1 MQTEQL
7 LRGFSFNKNCK
18 KTNFLISTRME
29 KPLNSVNA
37 TCCNTV
43 DVYVFLVH
51 IILLLMCDKI
61 SHHVAFIL
69 INQCHRISCQVKFLS
84 VSLFPTLLHVYKWT
98 AIQIIKQ
105 KHSHRLTVKFRRLT
119 SLYKG
124 QAFWLFEGRIGL
136 GSFKL
141 TNNIS
146 ANRSTVPAYHCVPNK
161 SGLHNRVDVD
171 PSPGWVT
178 SWNKCSYATI

>member
-7 LRGFSFNKNCK
+7 LRGFSFNKICK

-51 IILLLMCDKI
+51 IILLLMCDKK

-98 AIQIIKQ
+98 AIQIIKT
-105 KHSHRLTVKFRRLT
+105 KRLARADSEV
-119 SLYKG
+119 
-124 QAFWLFEGRIGL
+124 
-136 GSFKL
+136 
-141 TNNIS
+141 
-146 ANRSTVPAYHCVPNK
+146 
-161 SGLHNRVDVD
+161 
-171 PSPGWVT
+171 
-178 SWNKCSYATI
+178 

>member
-37 TCCNTV
+37 TCCNT

-51 IILLLMCDKI
+51 IILFLMCDKI

-84 VSLFPTLLHVYKWT
+84 VSLFPTLL
-98 AIQIIKQ
+98 
-105 KHSHRLTVKFRRLT
+105 VKFRRLT

-124 QAFWLFEGRIGL
+124 QAFWLFEGRIGW

-146 ANRSTVPAYHCVPNK
+146 ANRSTVPAYHCVPIK
-161 SGLHNRVDVD
+161 SGSHNRVDVD

-178 SWNKCSYATI
+178 SWNKCSCATIEILLNWEKKTSVWGCLRI